1 MTNENQ
7 KPAAAATDQRGP
19 LQADANK
26 ASATAMPSHE
36 EKVSK
41 LKAEIKKTW
50 DKLTDEEISFYD
62 GKQNQFFDKVK
73 EKYSLSREDAQKRL
87 KEIEASCSSCVSDK
101 AA

>member
-26 ASATAMPSHE
+26 ANVPATPSPE
-36 EKVSK
+36 AKTIK

-73 EKYSLSREDAQKRL
+73 EKYSLSREDTQKRL
-87 KEIEASCSSCVSDK
+87 NEIEASCGSCVSDK